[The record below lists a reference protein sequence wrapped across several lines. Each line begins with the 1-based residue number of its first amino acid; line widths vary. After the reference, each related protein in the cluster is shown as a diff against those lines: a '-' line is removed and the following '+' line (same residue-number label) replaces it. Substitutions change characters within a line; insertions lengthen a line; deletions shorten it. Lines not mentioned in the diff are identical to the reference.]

1 MYLESFIYS
10 YRYLSKRKSR
20 TILTLLGIII
30 GVATIVAMISIGNG
44 LKVSIEDQFEKFG
57 ANKLTVAPLALF
69 ELRVGGA
76 PVKVEGFSERDI
88 AEIKRISGV
97 KDAVPYFYSIGTV
110 EYKGKVFS
118 TYIAGG
124 TREGIDVFKKFYR
137 LKAGRLFKNY
147 EKDAVVIGYR
157 IYKDYKAKIGDKM
170 KINGYSFKIVGIF
183 EEIGNIED
191 DSTIYMPIKRA
202 QEIFNTEDITM
213 IFVVAESEDVV
224 DEVAKRVKERL
235 KILRKAED
243 FDVLTAKQLAEQILE
258 ITKTI
263 TFVLSGIAAVSL
275 IIGGIIVMNTMLMNV
290 IERTKEIGVMK
301 AIGAT
306 NTTILKIFFA
316 ESIIIGIIGGVI
328 GVSFGTMLSK
338 IIDFLGKN
346 YFGSSFKTVV
356 TPEVILFGILVSV
369 FVSIVASLYP
379 AYKIAKLDPVET
391 LRYE

>member
-1 MYLESFIYS
+1 MESFVYS

-44 LKVSIEDQFEKFG
+44 LKVSIEEQFEKLG

-69 ELRVGGA
+69 ELRAGGA
-76 PVKVEGFSERDI
+76 PIKVEGFSEKEI
-88 AEIKRISGV
+88 EEIKKIDGV
-97 KDAVPYFYSIGTV
+97 EDAVPYFYSIGTV
-110 EYKGKVFS
+110 EFKGEVFS

-124 TREGIDVFKKFYR
+124 TRRGADIFKTFYR
-137 LKAGRLFKNY
+137 LKSGRFFKDY
-147 EKDAVVIGYR
+147 EKDTVVVGYR
-157 IYKDYKAKIGDKM
+157 IYKDYNVKIGDKI
-170 KINGYSFKIVGIF
+170 KINGYNFKIVGIL
-183 EEIGNIED
+183 EEIGNVED
-191 DSTIYMPIKRA
+191 DSTIYMPIERV
-202 QEIFNTEDITM
+202 QEIFNTKDITM

-224 DEVAKRVKERL
+224 DEVAKRIKERL

-243 FDVLTAKQLAEQILE
+243 FDVLTTKQLAEQILS

-275 IIGGIIVMNTMLMNV
+275 IVGGIIVMNTMLMNV
-290 IERTKEIGVMK
+290 IERTKEIGIMK

-306 NTTILKIFFA
+306 NIGVLRIFFA
-316 ESIIIGIIGGVI
+316 ESVIIGIIGGII
-328 GVSFGTMLSK
+328 GVSFGIVLSK
-338 IIDFLGKN
+338 IIDFVGKN

-356 TPEVILFGILVSV
+356 TPELLLSGVLISV
-369 FVSIVASLYP
+369 FISILASLYP
-379 AYKIAKLDPVET
+379 AYKIAKLNPVEA